1 MGTAHRLRLVALLAL
16 AAGCAELDVALP
28 GRLRPGLLE
37 AVASGADE
45 PAVLALDRLG
55 NLTLNG
61 QTLDL
66 PVAAERRRFGVSLLD
81 LGPLPPAWRPRHA
94 PGGGVMVGLLA
105 KASPLAVVG
114 LRPLDLVRAVN
125 GVAVASPDDVVAALG
140 VEQGEQVRVEALRPD
155 GTTATFE
162 VSAGKPVDDVE
173 RFFTPFLFERGTSAT
188 GDSFSVGPFDLLFW
202 WCDRLEH
209 AYASG
214 VDPSVYL
221 RRFTWGCLG
230 NLVYYERVRDVRTR
244 EERSV
249 VRLFFI
255 PFGDDL

>member
-1 MGTAHRLRLVALLAL
+1 MGIRGPLIALALL
-16 AAGCAELDVALP
+16 AAGCADLDVAMP

-37 AVASGADE
+37 AAASASDE
-45 PAVLALDRLG
+45 PAILALDRLG

-66 PVAAERRRFGVSLLD
+66 PTAAERRRFGVSVID
-81 LGPLPPAWRPRHA
+81 LGPLPPAWRPTHA
-94 PGGGVMVGLLA
+94 PEGGVMVGLLA
-105 KASPLAVVG
+105 KASPLAVAG
-114 LRPLDLVRAVN
+114 LRPLDLVRAIN
-125 GVAVASPDDVVAALG
+125 GAPVTSPDDVVAALD
-140 VEQGEQVRVEALRPD
+140 VPQGEQVRVEVTRPD
-155 GTTATFE
+155 GATATFE

-188 GDSFSVGPFDLLFW
+188 GDAFSFGPFDAVFW

-209 AYASG
+209 AYAG
-214 VDPSVYL
+214 GAGDPSAYL

-230 NLVYYERVRDVRTR
+230 NLVRYERVRDVLTG

-249 VRLFFI
+249 VRIFFI